1 VGVKPLVR
9 EALGVL
15 GVERFVCAVHDRC
28 LPQRPEDDVGCGAPG
43 SAGAEGFLEF
53 AAGLGFTGL
62 QLGPPGRV
70 SPVNLSPYD
79 GTVFSRSELQLAWRP
94 LLDGAHG
101 PRLLDEAP
109 DVAVRTAADRCD
121 YPAAFA
127 TQARVLRALHERWDA
142 LAAAGDAAT
151 KALDAEVDAFAAGSA
166 WLEGDALYEVLFG
179 PAPRPFG
186 PEADLFSGAVPERD
200 RAARLA
206 SLRAKHAA
214 PLRRYARVQHLLHA
228 QHARFRERAHARGLT
243 LTGDLQVGL
252 SLVDRWRRAA
262 LFLDGYAM
270 GAPPSRTNP
279 DGQPW
284 SYPVLHPAAYG
295 TPDAPGPALAFVAE
309 RLGKVFAE
317 YDAVRLDHP
326 HGLVCPWVYR
336 TDVADPYEA
345 VQGGARLFSVGDAPA
360 HAALRAFDLVRA
372 EQLAAGEKP
381 WADDF
386 VTRLEP
392 EQVTRYAAAFEV
404 VVRAAAAAGRPVED
418 VVCEVLSTLPRPLGA
433 VVARYGLGRFRV
445 TSKADVTKPDDVY
458 LPENAEDADWVM
470 VGTHDTPSIWSY
482 VHGWSAEVRAARAAH
497 AARLLAPDGVGRAAL
512 EAACA
517 QRPETLALAELA
529 LLFVTRARRVMV
541 FVSDLFGETAVYN
554 RPGVV
559 HPDNWTLRVPHDYR
573 AQYAARCAGGRALDL
588 PLVLALALASRPV
601 EQRRA
606 VRPLLESLAARAAS
620 VVPGLAER
628 VAAAG

>member
-1 VGVKPLVR
+1 MRALVR
-9 EALGVL
+9 DALEVL

-28 LPQRPEDDVGCGAPG
+28 LPQRPDDDVGCGAPG
-43 SAGAEGFLEF
+43 SDGAFDFADF
-53 AAGLGFTGL
+53 AAALGFTGL

-94 LLDGAHG
+94 LLDGAYG
-101 PRLLDEAP
+101 VKLLAAP
-109 DVAVRTAADRCD
+109 PAREVRTPAGRCD

-127 TQARVLRALHERWDA
+127 TQARVVRALHEAWDA
-142 LAAAGDAAT
+142 RAAQGDAAT
-151 KALDAEVDAFAAGSA
+151 KRLDAEVDAFVARSP
-166 WLEGDALYEVLFG
+166 WLEGDALYDALFG

-186 PEADLFSGAVPERD
+186 PDAHLYGRAVTDAERARRLEALRGTYAV
-200 RAARLA
+200 
-206 SLRAKHAA
+206 
-214 PLRRYARVQHLLHA
+214 PLRRTARVQFLLHA
-228 QHARFRERAHARGLT
+228 QHAALRARAHGAGLT

-262 LFLDGYAM
+262 LLLDGYAL

-284 SYPVLHPAAYG
+284 SYPVLHPALYG

-309 RLGKVFAE
+309 RLEKVFAE
-317 YDAVRLDHP
+317 YDAVRVDHP

-336 TDVADPYEA
+336 TDVAEPYEA
-345 VQGGARLFSVGDAPA
+345 VQGGARLFSVGAAPA
-360 HAALRAFDLVRA
+360 HAALRGFDVVRA
-372 EQLAAGEKP
+372 GQLAAGEAP
-381 WADDF
+381 WADGF
-386 VTRLEP
+386 VTELEP
-392 EQVTRYAAAFEV
+392 AQVTQYARAFEV
-404 VVRAAAAAGRPVED
+404 LVRQAAAAGRAKDD
-418 VVCEVLSTLPRPLGA
+418 VVCEVLSTMPAPLGA
-433 VVARYGLGRFRV
+433 VLGHYGLGRFRV
-445 TSKADVTKPDDVY
+445 TSKADVTKPGDVY
-458 LPENAEDADWVM
+458 LPENAEAADWIM
-470 VGTHDTPSIWSY
+470 VGTHDTPSIWSTA
-482 VHGWSAEVRAARAAH
+482 HGWAPEVRAARAAH
-497 AARLLAPDGVGRAAL
+497 AARRLAPDGVGHAAL

-517 QRPETLALAELA
+517 QRSETLALAELA

-559 HPDNWTLRVPHDYR
+559 HPDNWTLRVPHDFR
-573 AQYAARCAGGRALDL
+573 AQYAGRCAGGRAFDV
-588 PLVLALALASRPV
+588 PLVLALALAAAPV

-606 VRPLLESLAARAAS
+606 RRPLLEALAARAAS

-628 VAAAG
+628 LAAA